1 MMRHIVVGV
10 DGSSA
15 SREAA
20 RWAVDH
26 ARQTGAEL
34 EAVHAWSAPDLGTD
48 RIAGAAASP
57 DRLEREARRELR
69 EVIDQL
75 DERGLVA
82 PIAER
87 VACGEPAAALLDAC
101 RTRTS
106 SSSVASGS
114 TATTADRTFG
124 GSSARPRARWW
135 WSRPERRRS
144 QSRRSR

>member
-26 ARQTGAEL
+26 ARLTGAEL
-34 EAVHAWSAPDLGTD
+34 EAVHAWSAPDLRTD
-48 RIAGAAASP
+48 RIAGAATSS
-57 DRLEREARRELR
+57 DRLQREARRELR

-82 PIAER
+82 PITEH
-87 VACGEPAAALLDAC
+87 VACGEPAAMLLEAC
-101 RTRTS
+101 RD
-106 SSSVASGS
+106 
-114 TATTADRTFG
+114 ADLLVVG
-124 GSSARPRARWW
+124 
-135 WSRPERRRS
+135 RRGLNGDDDGAHL
-144 QSRRSR
+144 RRLIREAKCPVVVVPA

>member
-34 EAVHAWSAPDLGTD
+34 EAVHAWSAPDMGTD
-48 RIAGAAASP
+48 RIAGAAASS

-82 PIAER
+82 PITEH
-87 VACGEPAAALLDAC
+87 VTCGDPPPCSWKRAGTL
-101 RTRTS
+101 TS
-106 SSSVASGS
+106 SSSVAAGS
-114 TATTADRTFG
+114 TATTTGAHL
-124 GSSARPRARWW
+124 
-135 WSRPERRRS
+135 RRLIREAPCPVVVVPA
-144 QSRRSR
+144 